1 MSGIV
6 YSNGSVS
13 DSDGEIQFSGHTTDL
28 YIANVDTAHWIEVK
42 LNGGPWSVWIPDV
55 QSHEHQYVHI
65 PGDYTKIQ
73 VVTSSSTVS
82 VYAVG

>member
-6 YSNGSVS
+6 YSNGSLS
-13 DSDGEIQFSGHTTDL
+13 DSDGEIQFAGHTTDL
-28 YIANVDTAHWIEVK
+28 YIANVDTNHWVEVK
-42 LNGGPWSVWIPDV
+42 LNGGPWAVWIPDANN
-55 QSHEHQYVHI
+55 HNHQYVHI

-73 VVTSSSTVS
+73 VMTASSNVS